1 MPTPWAQDFSELLA
15 LLRETHSCL
24 PLGQN
29 GRSRNSVHGRQ
40 KHKHISMSVR
50 VLRNPSLFLSSA
62 RQLNECLCAHFTGD
76 LMSHWQQTQVR
87 SLIQGH
93 VVRKDVV
100 SEETSSVKQGSENRT
115 ELRWQ
120 SSECSITRRQYSGL
134 IPTVDLQ
141 GFGLQ
146 RLGVVKGNL
155 QLTSL

>member
-1 MPTPWAQDFSELLA
+1 MPTPWTQDFSELLA

-24 PLGQN
+24 PPGQS
-29 GRSRNSVHGRQ
+29 GRSRNWVHSRQ
-40 KHKHISMSVR
+40 KHKRISMSMR
-50 VLRNPSLFLSSA
+50 VLRNPSLFPVICYTAQWVS
-62 RQLNECLCAHFTGD
+62 LCTFYRWFNVSLT
-76 LMSHWQQTQVR
+76 TKVR

-93 VVRKDVV
+93 VVRKDMV